1 MLISIASDHAGIKMR
16 AEIMEYLHFNR
27 HTAIDFGSFKSG
39 IPVDYPDFAQ
49 VVCHSVQEQKTER
62 GILICGI
69 GVGMCIAANRFTGIR
84 AAVGTER
91 VIEQARLHNDINVIC
106 FGARVQGMDEVVRC
120 LEVFLLLDA
129 SAHKRHQKR
138 IDKLDLIGG
147 I

>member
-16 AEIMEYLHFNR
+16 AEIMEYLHLNR
-27 HTAIDFGSFKSG
+27 HTAIDFGPFKS

-49 VVCHSVQEQKTER
+49 VVCQSVQEKKTER
-62 GILICGI
+62 GILICGT
-69 GVGMCIAANRFTGIR
+69 GVGMSIAANRFTGIR
-84 AAVGTER
+84 AVVGNER
-91 VIEQARLHNDINVIC
+91 TIEQARLHNDVNVIC
-106 FGARVQGMDEVVRC
+106 FGARVQGMDEVVHC

-138 IDKLDLIGG
+138 IDKLDMIGG